1 MGSSSSKIVEDPIKN
16 IKASVEEEFLRRM
29 MIQREVQ
36 MAINVARARDTLH
49 VFGSLWLTFT
59 AGVSV
64 AHLMKKPVPPV
75 AGVPIVIGAVFLGNI
90 ADMAYGNKL
99 MRVNKEAPYIL
110 EHERPR
116 LVPFPQA
123 PMARFYS
130 PQERAMFYDDAT
142 AVGDLMPFSTITRHF
157 VPKEK

>member
-75 AGVPIVIGAVFLGNI
+75 AGVPIVIGAIFLGNI

-99 MRVNKEAPYIL
+99 MRLRVL
-110 EHERPR
+110 FQ
-116 LVPFPQA
+116 LL
-123 PMARFYS
+123 
-130 PQERAMFYDDAT
+130 
-142 AVGDLMPFSTITRHF
+142 AVLLLGAIMLFSTN
-157 VPKEK
+157 